1 MNISLQHEFTL
12 TEGTRNI
19 TITAID
25 SKITRSSLSKH
36 GNFRLTDG
44 ELNLGDIQFD
54 DRMDYWVYNGPSE
67 FTRSELIVIADF
79 IKHQQKSA
87 A

>member
-1 MNISLQHEFTL
+1 MNTSLQHDFTL
-12 TEGTRNI
+12 TDGKHNI

-25 SKITRSSLSKH
+25 SKIVRGSLSKN
-36 GNFRLTDG
+36 GNFRLTEG
-44 ELNLGDIQFD
+44 EQSLGEMQFD
-54 DRMDYWVYNGPSE
+54 EEMDYWIYNGKSE
-67 FTRSELIVIADF
+67 FTRDELVTIADF

>member
-1 MNISLQHEFTL
+1 MNIALQHDFNL
-12 TEGTRNI
+12 TDGKYNI

-25 SKITRSSLSKH
+25 SKTVRGSLSKN
-36 GNFRLTDG
+36 GNFRLTEG
-44 ELNLGDIQFD
+44 EKSLGDIQFD
-54 DRMDYWVYNGPSE
+54 DEMDYWVYNGKTE
-67 FTRSELIVIADF
+67 FTREELIIIADF